1 MLKRILGLQLGE
13 SEKNIHKTTVIDEE
27 SEDYYH
33 DEDLD
38 ESIHHSVPMSQQTMV
53 SPNPGS

>member
-1 MLKRILGLQLGE
+1 VLKRILGLQLGE
-13 SEKNIHKTTVIDEE
+13 SEKTIHKTTVIDEE

-38 ESIHHSVPMSQQTMV
+38 ESIHHSVPMS
-53 SPNPGS
+53 